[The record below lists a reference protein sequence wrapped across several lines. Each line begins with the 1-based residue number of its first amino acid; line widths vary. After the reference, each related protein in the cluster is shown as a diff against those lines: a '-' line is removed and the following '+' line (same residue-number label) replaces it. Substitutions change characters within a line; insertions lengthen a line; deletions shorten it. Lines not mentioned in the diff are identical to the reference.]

1 MAGLKI
7 FLKRVFLFVTRGVPV
22 NHVSVNLVNLPPNDL
37 LKGRWAL
44 ITGGASGIGYAIAK
58 AFLSAGASV
67 ILTGRDED
75 KLQGKKNEL
84 DNMRLGAGKVHV
96 CVMDNMDVA
105 SFASAFGRCLSL
117 AGGNGIDI
125 LVNNAGVDGEAM
137 PNVTEEGY
145 DRVLDTNLK
154 GTFFLSQMVGKYMVE
169 KQIRG
174 NILNISS
181 SSSLRPA
188 NSPYILSKWGIRA
201 LTLGLAKSLVSHGI
215 TVNSIAPG
223 PTVTPLAKL
232 KDTSDI
238 ACDAIPMGRYVMP
251 EEIANMA
258 VVLVSGLGRS
268 IVGDTV
274 FMTGGIGNLTV
285 DDYAKRYAFE

>member
-22 NHVSVNLVNLPPNDL
+22 NHVSVNLVNLSPNDL

-96 CVMDNMDVA
+96 CVMD
-105 SFASAFGRCLSL
+105 
-117 AGGNGIDI
+117 
-125 LVNNAGVDGEAM
+125 
-137 PNVTEEGY
+137 
-145 DRVLDTNLK
+145 K
-154 GTFFLSQMVGKYMVE
+154 TFFLSQMVGKYMVE